1 MCWFFLL
8 KCLGENQE
16 KLGKILGNQGK
27 IREFNAIKKVGTLIT
42 TFIELHNDE
51 TQCFTCRGS
60 GDFIVDSS
68 EMECIEETN
77 AKSPPPSLVPR
88 LHAIV
93 CQKLE
98 HSNPHLPLNVNAQH
112 SKEGN
117 GVDSVLKELKR
128 YTLHSIDV
136 NFSSVIFQR

>member
-1 MCWFFLL
+1 MM
-8 KCLGENQE
+8 N
-16 KLGKILGNQGK
+16 
-27 IREFNAIKKVGTLIT
+27 
-42 TFIELHNDE
+42 E
-51 TQCFTCRGS
+51 TKCFTCRGS
-60 GDFIVDSS
+60 GDFIVDPS

-117 GVDSVLKELKR
+117 GVDSILK
-128 YTLHSIDV
+128 
-136 NFSSVIFQR
+136 